1 MLRSDTL
8 SGGIS
13 FEYIT
18 LATKSTMAVT
28 KQKRH
33 SVQQPHRTKLRVD
46 SSNSRT
52 LLIASAQKHFGLHGY
67 KASSVHDIARD
78 AGLNVS
84 LVNYHF
90 GGKEGLFRE
99 CFAEAGLARLEIAER
114 ILNNKP
120 TSLDEVKV
128 RLSLFI
134 DEMLVDGVKNPE
146 VFSIIQRELSAEF
159 DILGDTFRKTFFRT
173 FEILARFLGAARDS
187 GILAKWTDPNLT
199 ALHLIGSVIH
209 TIRTEEIRTKIFKKS
224 ITDQVVRSNTRDY
237 LVRIF
242 LEGLSNREKIKT

>member
-1 MLRSDTL
+1 MKTIFARNPNMV
-8 SGGIS
+8 
-13 FEYIT
+13 
-18 LATKSTMAVT
+18 ATKPKRNSG
-28 KQKRH
+28 QK
-33 SVQQPHRTKLRVD
+33 PNRTKSRVD
-46 SSNSRT
+46 AADSRS
-52 LLIASAQKHFGLHGY
+52 LLIAAAQKHFGLHGY

-90 GGKEGLFRE
+90 GGKEALFRE
-99 CFAEAGLARLEIAER
+99 CFAQAGLARMEVAER

-134 DEMLVDGVKNPE
+134 DEMLMDGIKNPE

-159 DILGDTFRKTFFRT
+159 DILGDTFRKTFLKT
-173 FEILARFLGAARDS
+173 FELLSRFLGTAKES

-199 ALHLIGSVIH
+199 AVHLIGAVMH

-224 ITDQVVRSNTRDY
+224 ITDPTTRATTRDY
-237 LVRIF
+237 IVRIF
-242 LEGLSNREKIKT
+242 LEGISNR

>member
-1 MLRSDTL
+1 
-8 SGGIS
+8 
-13 FEYIT
+13 
-18 LATKSTMAVT
+18 MAAT
-28 KQKRH
+28 KQKRT
-33 SVQQPHRTKLRVD
+33 SGQKPHRTKSRVD
-46 SSNSRT
+46 AADSRS

-90 GGKEGLFRE
+90 GGKEALFRE
-99 CFAEAGLARLEIAER
+99 CFAQAGLARMDVAER
-114 ILNNKP
+114 ILNSKP
-120 TSLDEVKV
+120 SSLDEVKV

-134 DEMLVDGVKNPE
+134 DEMLMDGIKNPE

-159 DILGDTFRKTFFRT
+159 DILGDTFRKTFLKT
-173 FEILARFLGAARDS
+173 FELLSKFLGAAKES

-199 ALHLIGSVIH
+199 AVHLIGAVMH

-224 ITDQVVRSNTRDY
+224 ITDQTVRESTRDY

-242 LEGLSNREKIKT
+242 LEGISNR

>member
-1 MLRSDTL
+1 
-8 SGGIS
+8 
-13 FEYIT
+13 
-18 LATKSTMAVT
+18 MAAA

-33 SVQQPHRTKLRVD
+33 TAQQSVRTKSRVD

-52 LLIASAQKHFGLHGY
+52 LLITSAQAHFGLHGY
-67 KASSVHDIARD
+67 KAASVHDIARD

-90 GGKEGLFRE
+90 GSKEGLFRE

-134 DEMLVDGVKNPE
+134 DEMLLDGVKNPE

-159 DILGDTFRKTFFRT
+159 DILGETFRKTFFKT
-173 FEILARFLGAARDS
+173 FELLSRFLGCARDS
-187 GILAKWTDPNLT
+187 GILAQWTDPNLT
-199 ALHLIGSVIH
+199 AVHLIGTIVH
-209 TIRTEEIRTKIFKKS
+209 TIRTDEIRTRIFKKS
-224 ITDQVVRSNTRDY
+224 LTDQAVRTNTRDY
-237 LVRIF
+237 LVRIL
-242 LEGLSNREKIKT
+242 LEGLTNREKINT